1 MNAFE
6 VLVYVRI
13 FVLILFMAGAD
24 EGDVFKYL
32 RILNMGSLQVTLKS
46 IRLILVIFCR
56 LVMEFI

>member
-32 RILNMGSLQVTLKS
+32 RILNMGSL
-46 IRLILVIFCR
+46 
-56 LVMEFI
+56 